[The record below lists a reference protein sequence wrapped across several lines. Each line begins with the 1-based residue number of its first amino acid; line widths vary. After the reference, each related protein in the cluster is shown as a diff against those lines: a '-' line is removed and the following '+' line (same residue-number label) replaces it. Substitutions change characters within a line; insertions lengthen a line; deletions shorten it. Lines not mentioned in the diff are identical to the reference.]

1 MLNIALIGYGGMG
14 HFHGDKM
21 RTVDGIRLAGIYDID
36 PERCKFAESEGIHA
50 YSSRAELLADPE
62 IELVVV
68 ATPNDVHKEIA
79 LDAFAAG
86 KNVISEK
93 PVAMNSAE
101 LEEMIA
107 AASRAGKLFTVHQN
121 RRWDE
126 DYLTVKKMVDSRELG
141 NVFRIES
148 RVMGSRGIPSGW
160 REEKEHGGGMVLDWG
175 VHLLDQMLT
184 MMGSRKLLSVM
195 ATETHITNDECDDGF
210 TAFCRFEGGIE
221 WIVEVGTCNYIEM
234 PRWYVFGDA
243 GSAVIRNWA
252 CEGEVVKI
260 FNRGEDDVAPIQA
273 GAGITRKPLSSK
285 ALQQH
290 SLTGPL
296 LIARKTD
303 FCSSINT
310 TRSFLQC
317 FAAPMFL
324 RKPAGFLSKDWL
336 SPPSEKFL
344 SQGGF
349 RPAHRQHCSSPPC
362 IQQVKRR
369 ICFSFY
375 CIIEVSKADF
385 PYISDLCITVLTFYH
400 RKTVIFRSFISISN
414 YKIAHF
420 TIVYNIIS

>member
-1 MLNIALIGYGGMG
+1 MNGRIIGGAVIGYGGMG

-36 PERCKFAESEGIHA
+36 PERGKFAESEGIHA

-107 AASRAGKLFTVHQN
+107 AANRAGKLFTVHQN

-126 DYLTVKKMVDSRELG
+126 DYLTVKKMVDSHELG

-160 REEKEHGGGMVLDWG
+160 REEKEHGGGMLLDWG
-175 VHLLDQMLT
+175 VHLLDQML
-184 MMGSRKLLSVM
+184 MMMEGRKLLSVHASM
-195 ATETHITNDECDDGF
+195 THITNPECDDGF
-210 TAFCRFEGGIE
+210 TAFCTFEGGLE
-221 WIVEVGTCNYIEM
+221 WIVEVGTCHFVEV
-234 PRWYVFGDA
+234 PRWYVFGDS

-273 GAGITRKPLSSK
+273 GAGITRTMAPRNERTVKTFPVEKVSSDWAEFYKNVIAVLNGKAKIVVTHDQLRACMKLIEAIFESARTGKPVV
-285 ALQQH
+285 
-290 SLTGPL
+290 
-296 LIARKTD
+296 
-303 FCSSINT
+303 F
-310 TRSFLQC
+310 
-317 FAAPMFL
+317 
-324 RKPAGFLSKDWL
+324 
-336 SPPSEKFL
+336 
-344 SQGGF
+344 
-349 RPAHRQHCSSPPC
+349 
-362 IQQVKRR
+362 
-369 ICFSFY
+369 
-375 CIIEVSKADF
+375 
-385 PYISDLCITVLTFYH
+385 
-400 RKTVIFRSFISISN
+400 
-414 YKIAHF
+414 
-420 TIVYNIIS
+420 